1 VQASPL
7 AFAALRYVGSAHLL
21 YLAWQAFRS
30 AATPIETGDAT
41 PAPLRTI
48 YARAVTMNVTNPK
61 VVIFFLGFL
70 PQFADA
76 DRGTLI
82 GQMLILRA
90 TFMAC
95 SLLWSHVARQIGLG
109 NGCDAR
115 RAGRPRSTGWP
126 LSCSSFWPRS
136 SRYRSWP

>member
-1 VQASPL
+1 MQASPL

-48 YARAVTMNVTNPK
+48 YARAVTMNITNPK

-76 DRGTLI
+76 ERGTLI
-82 GQMLILRA
+82 GQMLILGA

-95 SLLWSHVARQIGLG
+95 SLLCFLG
-109 NGCDAR
+109 VTWLANSLGDGCDAPP
-115 RAGRPRSTGWP
+115 GRQAALDRLAS
-126 LSCSSFWPRS
+126 LLFVVLAAKLAL
-136 SRYRSWP
+136 

>member
-1 VQASPL
+1 M
-7 AFAALRYVGSAHLL
+7 GSAHLL

-48 YARAVTMNVTNPK
+48 SRAVTMNVTNPN

-82 GQMLILRA
+82 GQMLILVR
-90 TFMAC
+90 
-95 SLLWSHVARQIGLG
+95 
-109 NGCDAR
+109 
-115 RAGRPRSTGWP
+115 
-126 LSCSSFWPRS
+126 
-136 SRYRSWP
+136 

>member
-48 YARAVTMNVTNPK
+48 YARAVTMNIT
-61 VVIFFLGFL
+61 I
-70 PQFADA
+70 
-76 DRGTLI
+76 
-82 GQMLILRA
+82 
-90 TFMAC
+90 
-95 SLLWSHVARQIGLG
+95 
-109 NGCDAR
+109 
-115 RAGRPRSTGWP
+115 PRS
-126 LSCSSFWPRS
+126 
-136 SRYRSWP
+136 